1 MRLRTLRPALLVPAL
16 LLGLVVVP
24 GPSPVSASGDTS
36 DAAEQYLLTLINRD
50 RAAAGLVPMRTDA
63 RLREIARARSTD
75 MATNGYFSHE
85 QPDGRN
91 VFDLISAAG
100 ITWYG
105 AGEILAW
112 NTQPTLTESAVAADA
127 GWLGSAGHRAIVMST
142 DYNYAAFGL
151 AVAPDGRKLWTGVF
165 LKGPD
170 RTRPTARAAGIS
182 RRTTTQVRFA
192 WRGGDVR
199 LQTLTAGLRD
209 FQVQRR
215 VSGGSW
221 TWVTR
226 STTSSARTVAVAA
239 GRRYEFRVRARDR
252 AGNVSRWTDPLA
264 IRT

>member
-182 RRTTTQVRFA
+182 RRRSSRPSPRAVAGLARRPPDRMSRCGTSPPVGRFPMSCPQVPGRKSTTTSR
-192 WRGGDVR
+192 
-199 LQTLTAGLRD
+199 
-209 FQVQRR
+209 
-215 VSGGSW
+215 
-221 TWVTR
+221 
-226 STTSSARTVAVAA
+226 
-239 GRRYEFRVRARDR
+239 
-252 AGNVSRWTDPLA
+252 SRW
-264 IRT
+264 RT